1 MDWRDRIKIL
11 WIDHAMWARH
21 YIGSVILGLRDFNP
35 VALRTFRNSK
45 DLAELY
51 GSFYGP
57 TAVAQIESL
66 LNQDIL
72 IVSEIASTMRINGDV
87 EPLKTYW
94 RQNKDALIEIASA
107 NPQVN
112 TVALN
117 EAFDMKFQL
126 ELELIKNL
134 IDEDYTQS
142 IEKYDTLRDN
152 ALTIANIIIDAV
164 SKQFQ
169 A

>member
-21 YIGSVILGLRDFNP
+21 YIGSVLLGLRDFNP
-35 VALRTFRNSK
+35 VALRTFRNSR

-57 TAVAQIESL
+57 AAAAQIESL

-72 IVSEIASTMRINGDV
+72 ILSEIASTMRINGDV
-87 EPLKTYW
+87 EHLKTYW
-94 RQNKDALIEIASA
+94 RQNKDALIEILMA
-107 NPQVN
+107 NSQIDA
-112 TVALN
+112 VALN
-117 EAFDMKFQL
+117 EAFEAKFQL

-134 IDEDYTQS
+134 INEEYAQS
-142 IEKYDTLRDN
+142 LEKYDTLRDN

-169 A
+169 V